1 MAGNSKRAIVRLES
15 SAGTGYRYTVTK
27 NKSKHPDK
35 LEYKKFDPVARKHV
49 LFKEIKQ
56 QIGEQLNWQS
66 IGLQNRGLRVQF
78 LPHLQKGKSMLKAVK
93 DFLNQVYLEMNK
105 VSWPNY
111 SELRGSTY
119 LIIIFFLMFAV
130 FLFGVDWVIQKL
142 VRAVL

>member
-1 MAGNSKRAIVRLES
+1 
-15 SAGTGYRYTVTK
+15 
-27 NKSKHPDK
+27 
-35 LEYKKFDPVARKHV
+35 
-49 LFKEIKQ
+49 
-56 QIGEQLNWQS
+56 
-66 IGLQNRGLRVQF
+66 
-78 LPHLQKGKSMLKAVK
+78 MLKAVK

-105 VSWPNY
+105 VYWPNY

>member
-1 MAGNSKRAIVRLES
+1 
-15 SAGTGYRYTVTK
+15 
-27 NKSKHPDK
+27 
-35 LEYKKFDPVARKHV
+35 
-49 LFKEIKQ
+49 
-56 QIGEQLNWQS
+56 
-66 IGLQNRGLRVQF
+66 
-78 LPHLQKGKSMLKAVK
+78 MLKAVK